1 MKVIPR
7 KNYLLVV
14 VICLATLIVV
24 TYLTYICKKNQAIK
38 VEPSILSGYVLELG
52 EKEIM
57 TNLSNYALDNPGF
70 VLYVSYDSSK
80 NLNEFEEQLKDLVK
94 EQNIKSNLVFANLNL
109 IANKNFLNE
118 LKDNFFSDDLNNNYI
133 KLEKQPNMFLFKN
146 GKIIKVLYYAEH
158 KIDIEDVKKFLFNE
172 RIIKND

>member
-57 TNLSNYALDNPGF
+57 TNLSNYALDNPWF

-172 RIIKND
+172 GIIKND

>member
-14 VICLATLIVV
+14 VICLATLIIV
-24 TYLTYICKKNQAIK
+24 TYLTYICKKNQDIK

-57 TNLSNYALDNPGF
+57 TNLRNYALDNPGF

-172 RIIKND
+172 GIIKND

>member
-57 TNLSNYALDNPGF
+57 TNLSNYVLDNPGF

>member
-38 VEPSILSGYVLELG
+38 VETSILSGYVLELG

-57 TNLSNYALDNPGF
+57 TNLRNYALDNPGF

-172 RIIKND
+172 GIIKND

>member
-172 RIIKND
+172 GIIKND

>member
-1 MKVIPR
+1 MKVIPK

-172 RIIKND
+172 GIIKND

>member
-7 KNYLLVV
+7 KNYLLAV

-57 TNLSNYALDNPGF
+57 TNLRNYALDNPGF

>member
-57 TNLSNYALDNPGF
+57 TNLRNYALDNPGF

-172 RIIKND
+172 GIIKND

>member
-57 TNLSNYALDNPGF
+57 TNLSNYALDNPDF
-70 VLYVSYDSSK
+70 ILYVSYDSSK

-118 LKDNFFSDDLNNNYI
+118 LKNNFFSDDLNNNYI

-172 RIIKND
+172 GIIKND

>member
-80 NLNEFEEQLKDLVK
+80 KLNEFEEQLKDLVK

-109 IANKNFLNE
+109 ISNKNFLNE

-172 RIIKND
+172 GIIKND

>member
-57 TNLSNYALDNPGF
+57 TNLRNYALDNPGF

-118 LKDNFFSDDLNNNYI
+118 LKGNFFSDDLNNNYI

-172 RIIKND
+172 GIIKND

>member
-57 TNLSNYALDNPGF
+57 TNLRNYALDNPGF
-70 VLYVSYDSSK
+70 VLYVSYGSSK

-172 RIIKND
+172 GIIKND

>member
-57 TNLSNYALDNPGF
+57 TNLSNYALDNPDF
-70 VLYVSYDSSK
+70 ILYVSYDSSK
-80 NLNEFEEQLKDLVK
+80 NLNEFEELL
-94 EQNIKSNLVFANLNL
+94 L
-109 IANKNFLNE
+109 I
-118 LKDNFFSDDLNNNYI
+118 
-133 KLEKQPNMFLFKN
+133 
-146 GKIIKVLYYAEH
+146 
-158 KIDIEDVKKFLFNE
+158 
-172 RIIKND
+172 

>member
-118 LKDNFFSDDLNNNYI
+118 LKDNIFSDDLNNNYI

-172 RIIKND
+172 GIIKND